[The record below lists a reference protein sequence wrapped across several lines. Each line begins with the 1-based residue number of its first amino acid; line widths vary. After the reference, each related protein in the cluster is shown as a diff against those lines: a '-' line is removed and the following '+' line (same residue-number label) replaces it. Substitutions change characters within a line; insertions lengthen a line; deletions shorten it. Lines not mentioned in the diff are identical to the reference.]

1 MRLGNQSPDA
11 MMRLVGAEPRAV
23 GKGEQPL
30 ADRTHYFLG
39 NDPSK
44 WQQNVP
50 HFGKVRYE
58 QVYPGIDLVYYDK
71 QGQLEYDFMVAPG
84 ADPSVIELA
93 FENVRDVAIDDG
105 ALVLRTPA
113 GEVRQQRPVVYQDG
127 ATKATGSSVMPAVA
141 AASRHEVTGQFEQT
155 GPHSIRFALGDYD
168 PTQPLVIDPIVEI
181 STLLG
186 GAGADAPVQVKV
198 DQKGAVW
205 VLGSTNSH
213 DFTRADDT
221 SPKGGAS
228 NDVNIFLSELTEQ
241 RDDQGQPFWTVET
254 FFFGGSD
261 VDVPFSFEF
270 DPTLGSDQILI
281 SGETFSTDFVGA
293 PGPEPQMPQGF
304 LFGLTRT
311 PSGESLTPDKG
322 HNPTSGE
329 SFEEFL
335 FFKYFGYDLNDVLVF
350 DCGDLRIRLFEGT
363 ERFFSDRFD
372 SSSGF
377 NVGSSSGT
385 DVGIEVE
392 NASGG
397 FNELFLGI
405 ESINTVIKDVTRP
418 ILQEDGTKLF
428 YVLMEHGFTSRFA
441 EVNCIEVAPNGDIR
455 VVKKATYASNASDLL
470 REGFKALTSTRSE
483 DDDEGDDKGLVGAT
497 AFKAVNTDGTEVFGG
512 GEELGGDLTVFP
524 LQPDNIVNEGPAAA
538 LSVSSRVEG
547 KGGGQANPF
556 GTNGVLVTLGDDLRP
571 TLARSI
577 VGSGTDRIVAIERF
591 DDQLRMA
598 GDTDSTDLGLPFR
611 RFGDELTVA
620 LAESSAPVKGGV
632 GPDTD
637 VLVWF
642 YEPEEDLTI
651 DAGVFGGPS
660 DETVIDA
667 ALDPG
672 GNLVVV
678 GTTDGPYPTTPGA
691 PMATFAGGRTDVFV
705 LKVKPFTVIPDGV
718 LNAASLIQEGDP
730 LHPTAPGSIVSVFGN
745 FAWVSAS
752 ASTVPLSTELGD
764 VMVTFDGIPAALFAV
779 IYGRDFG
786 LPFDQINAQMPW
798 GVNTDDGVIDVIVIH
813 DDVATAPEQLDIAT
827 VSPAIFTFEFGGGPA
842 IVQNFKFE
850 DNDVIDGSF
859 AQPPGSIPGLT
870 TQAAP
875 VGGAIVIFANGLGE
889 PDSPIPDGEA
899 GLRNVPGIRV
909 FVDGVEA
916 PIIGSAVLHQT
927 LVALNQVNAFVPG
940 VEPGEQKSLQI
951 EVNGV
956 RSRPDVFIAVRP
968 AP

>member
-1 MRLGNQSPDA
+1 MDGR
-11 MMRLVGAEPRAV
+11 
-23 GKGEQPL
+23 
-30 ADRTHYFLG
+30 
-39 NDPSK
+39 
-44 WQQNVP
+44 
-50 HFGKVRYE
+50 
-58 QVYPGIDLVYYDK
+58 
-71 QGQLEYDFMVAPG
+71 
-84 ADPSVIELA
+84 
-93 FENVRDVAIDDG
+93 FE
-105 ALVLRTPA
+105 
-113 GEVRQQRPVVYQDG
+113 
-127 ATKATGSSVMPAVA
+127 K
-141 AASRHEVTGQFEQT
+141 T
-155 GPHSIRFALGDYD
+155 GPSSIRFSLGEYD

-186 GAGADAPVQVKV
+186 GAGADTPVQVKV

-213 DFTRADDT
+213 DFTGGDSAAL
-221 SPKGGAS
+221 KGGGS
-228 NDVNIFLSELTEQ
+228 NDTNIFLSELTEG
-241 RDDQGQPFWTVET
+241 RDGQGQPFWSVET
-254 FFFGGSD
+254 FFFGGSGD
-261 VDVPFSFEF
+261 DFPFSFEF
-270 DPTLGSDQILI
+270 DPEVGSDQILVA
-281 SGETFSTDFVGA
+281 GETFSTDFVGSTL
-293 PGPEPQMPQGF
+293 PQPEMPQGF
-304 LFGLTRT
+304 LFRLTRI
-311 PSGESLTPDKG
+311 PAGEPLTPEKG
-322 HNPTSGE
+322 HDPSPSE
-329 SFEEFL
+329 RFDEFL
-335 FFKYFGYDLNDVLVF
+335 FFKYFGYDLNDIFVF

-363 ERFFSDRFD
+363 ARFFSDRFD

-377 NVGSSSGT
+377 NTSSSGT

-397 FNELFLGI
+397 FNELFLGT
-405 ESINTVIKDVTRP
+405 ESGNTVIKDVSRP
-418 ILQEDGTKLF
+418 ILQEDGSKLF
-428 YVLMEHGFTSRFA
+428 YVLMEHGFSSKFA
-441 EVNCIEVAPNGDIR
+441 EVNCIEIAPNGDMR
-455 VVKKATYASNASDLL
+455 VVKSATYASNASDLA

-497 AFKAVNTDGTEVFGG
+497 AFKAVNTDGTEIFGG
-512 GEELGGDLTVFP
+512 SPDLGGDLTVFP
-524 LQPDNIVNEGPAAA
+524 LQPGNIINEGPAAA

-620 LAESSAPVKGGV
+620 LEESSASVKGGV
-632 GPDTD
+632 APDTD

-667 ALDPG
+667 ALDLG
-672 GNLVVV
+672 WNLVIV

-691 PMATFAGGRTDVFV
+691 PMAAFAGGGTDVFV
-705 LKVKPFTVIPDGV
+705 VKVKPFTVIPDGV

-798 GVNTDDGVIDVIVIH
+798 GVNTADGVIDVVVIH
-813 DDVATAPEQLDIAT
+813 DDVATAPEQLDIAP
-827 VSPAIFTFEFGGGPA
+827 VSPGIFTFEFGGGPA

-859 AQPPGSIPGLT
+859 AQAPGAIPGLV

-875 VGGAIVIFANGLGE
+875 VGGAIIIFANGLGE
-889 PDSPIPDGEA
+889 VDAPIGDGEA
-899 GLRNVPGIRV
+899 GLRNVIGNVRV
-909 FVDGVEA
+909 LIDGVEA
-916 PIIGSAVLHQT
+916 LLIGGPVLHQT

-940 VEPGEQKSLQI
+940 VEPGDQKSLQI

-956 RSRPDVFIAVRP
+956 LSRPDVFIAVRP